1 MMRNDATA
9 LSLAGTWGF
18 RLDPERRGVAER
30 WFGGA
35 LPDAIAL
42 PGSTDDAGYG
52 RENDA
57 REVTYLTRTHV
68 FEGQAWYQKR
78 IEIPQQW
85 AGKSVLLFLE
95 RCLWETE
102 LWVDDDRVGYCDSL
116 LTPHVYDLTRWA
128 RPGAHRLTLLVDST
142 PRGTPKRFRN
152 HAYTEHTQTVW
163 NGVIGRIELSCRD
176 PVHLADVQVYPNV
189 AERSIR
195 VVSKIG
201 NDAGGTV
208 EGTLSCSV
216 RPNGSP
222 TAAPVT
228 ARQSFAAG
236 GIHHPAVVTELSLG
250 SDALLWD
257 EFSPN
262 LYQLE
267 VTLESTAPVASRDR
281 RQVTFGL
288 REMGT
293 RGTQF
298 LLNGRVVFLRGT
310 HDAGNAPV
318 TGYPDMDVES
328 WRRIYR
334 IGKSYGLNHWRFHS
348 WTPPEAAFTA
358 ADEEGILLQPEMV
371 EFSEIG
377 RTYPPRTAFD
387 DAWRKQ
393 ELARILACYGN
404 HPSFCLMT
412 MGNEQSDDPV
422 GHRLIS
428 EARQADPR
436 RLYSTVSNDFVV
448 KRPYDGDQFWVTPF
462 GRDFAENRG
471 KSFFFTERPRTD
483 GDYRDL
489 FAPYEVPAVTHELGQ
504 WWVYPNFAELPKYRG
519 NLRARSF
526 ELFRESLERRGMLDL
541 APTFVQA
548 SGALS
553 ALLYREEIER
563 ALRTPGYGGFQLLDI
578 HDYPGQ
584 GSATVGMLDSFWDS
598 KGIIAPEAW
607 RRFCQPVVLLAR
619 LPRYVWTSAES
630 FTADLE
636 VANYGPGPIAGAT
649 TGWKI
654 RDAAGKALAAGDLPP
669 ADADQ
674 GALTQ
679 LGQITA
685 SLASVAAPQK
695 LSFEVAL
702 RDTAVANDWPL
713 WVFPE
718 TIEMPQPDR
727 LVVARKWT
735 ESLRRELVDGAT
747 VVLFARRLLNA
758 EPIRFANVFWSPF
771 WVSNQPMSSGLVI
784 DTGHPSLAHFPTDT
798 HSNWHWWELLSI
810 VEEVE
815 YTEEELFRGN
825 GVLSPARA
833 VVLNDL
839 PAELVPIIQVIDQPL
854 RNNREAVL
862 FEAAVGRGRLLVC
875 TLDVDS
881 HLERR
886 IVARQLRYSLLSYA
900 ASERFRPAVEVR
912 PEVLEFILSPR

>member
-1 MMRNDATA
+1 MTQNDATT

-35 LPDAIAL
+35 LPDTIAL

-68 FEGQAWYQKR
+68 FEGQAWYQKA
-78 IEIPQQW
+78 IEIPPQW

-102 LWVDDDRVGYCDSL
+102 LWVDEERVGYRDSL

-142 PRGTPKRFRN
+142 PRGAPKRFRN

-208 EGTLSCSV
+208 EGTLRCSV
-216 RPNGSP
+216 RPKDSAEA
-222 TAAPVT
+222 TPVI
-228 ARQSFAAG
+228 ARQSFVAG
-236 GIHHPAVVTELSLG
+236 GIDQPAVVTELALG
-250 SDALLWD
+250 RDALLWD

-262 LYQLE
+262 LYELE
-267 VTLESTAPVASRDR
+267 VTLESTAPVVSNDR

-310 HDAGNAPV
+310 HDGGNAPV

-348 WTPPEAAFTA
+348 WTPPEAGFIA

-371 EFSEIG
+371 EFSTAG
-377 RTYPPRTAFD
+377 RTHPPRTAFD

-412 MGNEQSDDPV
+412 MGNEVSPDRP

-428 EARQADPR
+428 AARQADPR
-436 RLYSTVSNDFVV
+436 RLYATVSNDFVV

-462 GRDFAENRG
+462 GRNFAENRG

-489 FAPYEVPAVTHELGQ
+489 FAPYAVPVVTHELGQ

-519 NLRARSF
+519 NLRARHF
-526 ELFRESLERRGMLDL
+526 ELFRESLERRGMLEL

-563 ALRTPGYGGFQLLDI
+563 SLRTPGYGGFQLLDI

-584 GSATVGMLDSFWDS
+584 GSATVGILDSFWDS

-619 LPRYVWTSAES
+619 FPRYVWTSTECFS
-630 FTADLE
+630 ADLE
-636 VANYGPGPIAGAT
+636 VANYGPGSIAGAT
-649 TGWKI
+649 AGWTI
-654 RDAAGKALAAGDLPP
+654 RDGGGEALAAGDLAP
-669 ADADQ
+669 ADAAQ

-679 LGQITA
+679 LGRVTA
-685 SLASVAAPQK
+685 PLASAAAPQK
-695 LSFEVAL
+695 LTFEVAFH
-702 RDTAVANDWPL
+702 DTAVANDWPL
-713 WVFPE
+713 WVFPA
-718 TIEMPQPDR
+718 TLEMPQPDG
-727 LVVARKWT
+727 LIVAHEWS
-735 ESLRRELVDGAT
+735 ENLRRQVVDGAT

-784 DTGHPSLAHFPTDT
+784 DTAHPSLEHFPTDA
-798 HSNWHWWELLSI
+798 HSHWHWWELLSI

-839 PAELVPIIQVIDQPL
+839 PAELAPIIQVIDQPL

-912 PEVLEFILSPR
+912 PEVLEFVLSTR

>member
-1 MMRNDATA
+1 MTPGAATTR
-9 LSLAGTWGF
+9 SLAGTWGF

-35 LPDAIAL
+35 LPDTIAL

-68 FEGQAWYQKR
+68 FEGQAWYQKE
-78 IEIPQQW
+78 IEIPPQW

-102 LWVDDDRVGYCDSL
+102 LWVDEDRVGYRDSL
-116 LTPHVYDLTRWA
+116 LTPQVYDLTRCA
-128 RPGAHRLTLLVDST
+128 SPGVHRLTLMVDST

-195 VVSKIG
+195 IVSRIG
-201 NDAGGTV
+201 NDAGGTAA
-208 EGTLSCSV
+208 GTLSCSV
-216 RPNGSP
+216 RPKDSP
-222 TAAPVT
+222 DAAPVT

-236 GIHHPAVVTELSLG
+236 GVHEPAVVTELSLG

-262 LYQLE
+262 LYELQ
-267 VTLESTAPVASRDR
+267 VTLDSTAPVASSDR

-293 RGTQF
+293 SGTQF

-310 HDAGNAPV
+310 HDGGNAPV

-348 WTPPEAAFTA
+348 WTPPEAAFVA

-371 EFSEIG
+371 EFSEAG
-377 RTYPPRTAFD
+377 KTHPPRTAFD

-404 HPSFCLMT
+404 HASFCLLT
-412 MGNEQSDDPV
+412 MGNEISPDRP

-436 RLYSTVSNDFVV
+436 RLYATVSNDFVV

-489 FAPYEVPAVTHELGQ
+489 FAPYDVPVVTHELGQ

-584 GSATVGMLDSFWDS
+584 GSATVGILDSFWDS

-619 LPRYVWTSAES
+619 FPRYVWTSAES
-630 FTADLE
+630 FGAALE
-636 VANYGPGPIAGAT
+636 VANYGPDPIAGAAA
-649 TGWKI
+649 GWTI
-654 RDAAGKALAAGDLPP
+654 RDGAGKALAAGDLAP
-669 ADADQ
+669 AAAAQ
-674 GALTQ
+674 GALTR
-679 LGQITA
+679 LGQVTA
-685 SLASVAAPQK
+685 PLASAATPQK

-718 TIEMPQPDR
+718 TLEMPQPDG
-727 LVVARKWT
+727 LVVAHEWT
-735 ESLRRELVDGAT
+735 ENLRRQLVDGAT

-784 DTGHPSLAHFPTDT
+784 DTAHPSLAHFPTDT

-839 PAELVPIIQVIDQPL
+839 PPELAPIIQVIDQPL

-862 FEAAVGRGRLLVC
+862 FEATVGRGRLLVC

-886 IVARQLRYSLLSYA
+886 IVARQLRYSLLTYA
-900 ASERFRPAVEVR
+900 ASEQFSPTVKVR
-912 PEVLEFILSPR
+912 PEVLEFVLSTR

>member
-1 MMRNDATA
+1 MTPGVATTR
-9 LSLAGTWGF
+9 SLAGTWGF

-35 LPDAIAL
+35 LPDRIAL

-68 FEGQAWYQKR
+68 FEGQAWYQKE
-78 IEIPQQW
+78 IEIPPQW

-102 LWVDDDRVGYCDSL
+102 LWVDEEPVGYCDSL
-116 LTPHVYDLTRWA
+116 LTPQVYDLTRWA
-128 RPGAHRLTLLVDST
+128 SPGAHRLTLLVDST

-176 PVHLADVQVYPNV
+176 PIHLADVQVYPNV

-195 VVSKIG
+195 IVSKVG
-201 NDAGGTV
+201 NDAGGTAA
-208 EGTLSCSV
+208 GTLSCSV
-216 RPNGSP
+216 RPKDLP
-222 TAAPVT
+222 DAAPVS
-228 ARQSFAAG
+228 ARQSFTAG
-236 GIHHPAVVTELSLG
+236 GIDQPAIVTELSLG
-250 SDALLWD
+250 SDAKLWD

-267 VTLESTAPVASRDR
+267 VTLDSTAPVASSDR
-281 RQVTFGL
+281 RQVTVGL

-310 HDAGNAPV
+310 HDGGNAPV
-318 TGYPDMDVES
+318 TGYPDMDLES

-348 WTPPEAAFTA
+348 WTPPEAAFIA

-371 EFSEIG
+371 EFSEAG
-377 RTYPPRTAFD
+377 KTHPPRTAFD

-412 MGNEQSDDPV
+412 MGNEISPDRP

-436 RLYSTVSNDFVV
+436 RLYATVSNDFVV

-489 FAPYEVPAVTHELGQ
+489 FAPYDVPVVTHELGQ

-541 APTFVQA
+541 APAFVQA

-584 GSATVGMLDSFWDS
+584 GSATVGILDSFWDS

-607 RRFCQPVVLLAR
+607 RRFCQPMVLLAR
-619 LPRYVWTSAES
+619 FGRYVWTRAES
-630 FTADLE
+630 FSADLE
-636 VANYGPGPIAGAT
+636 VANYGSGAIAGAT
-649 TGWKI
+649 GDWTI
-654 RDAAGKALAAGDLPP
+654 RDASGQALVSGELPP
-669 ADADQ
+669 ADAAQ
-674 GALTQ
+674 GELTQ
-679 LGQITA
+679 LGRVTA

-718 TIEMPQPDR
+718 TLEMPQPER
-727 LVVARKWT
+727 LVVAPEWT
-735 ESLRRELVDGAT
+735 ENLRRQLVDGAT

-784 DTGHPSLAHFPTDT
+784 DTEHPALAHFPTDT

-810 VEEVE
+810 AEDVE

-839 PAELVPIIQVIDQPL
+839 PAELAPIIQVIDQPL

-875 TLDVDS
+875 TLDVDTD
-881 HLERR
+881 LERR
-886 IVARQLRYSLLSYA
+886 IVARQFRYSLLRYA
-900 ASERFRPAVEVR
+900 ASEQFRPTVEVR
-912 PEVLEFILSPR
+912 PEVLEFVLSTR

>member
-1 MMRNDATA
+1 MMRSDTTTM
-9 LSLAGTWGF
+9 SLAGTWGF

-42 PGSTDDAGYG
+42 PGSTDDAGFG

-68 FEGQAWYQKR
+68 FEGQAWYQKS
-78 IEIPQQW
+78 IEIPRQW

-95 RCLWETE
+95 RCMWETE
-102 LWVDDDRVGYCDSL
+102 LWVDDAHVGWGDSL
-116 LTPHVYDLTRWA
+116 LTPHVYDLTRWV
-128 RPGAHRLTLLVDST
+128 RPGTHRLTLLVDST

-163 NGVIGRIELSCRD
+163 NGAIGRIELSCRD

-195 VVSKIG
+195 IVSKIG
-201 NDAGGTV
+201 NDAGGTA

-216 RPNGSP
+216 TPKGSP
-222 TAAPVT
+222 EATPVT
-228 ARQSFAAG
+228 VRQSFAAG
-236 GIHHPAVVTELSLG
+236 GIHQPAVVTELALG

-262 LYQLE
+262 LYELE

-298 LLNGRVVFLRGT
+298 LINGRVVFLRGT
-310 HDAGNAPV
+310 HDGGNAPV

-348 WTPPEAAFTA
+348 WTPPEAAFVA

-371 EFSEIG
+371 EFAESG
-377 RTYPPRTAFD
+377 RTHPPRTAFD
-387 DAWRKQ
+387 DAWRRQ

-412 MGNEQSDDPV
+412 MGNEISPDHA
-422 GHRLIS
+422 GHGLIS

-436 RLYSTVSNDFVV
+436 RLYATVSNDFVV

-471 KSFFFTERPRTD
+471 KSFLFTERPRTD
-483 GDYRDL
+483 RDYRDL
-489 FAPYEVPAVTHELGQ
+489 FAPYEVPVVTHELGQ

-519 NLRARSF
+519 NLRAGSF
-526 ELFRESLERRGMLDL
+526 ELFRESLQRRGMLEQ
-541 APTFVQA
+541 APVFVQA

-563 ALRTPGYGGFQLLDI
+563 ALRTPGYGGFQLLDL

-619 LPRYVWTSAES
+619 FPRYVWTRAES
-630 FTADLE
+630 FSAAVD
-636 VANYGPGPIAGAT
+636 VANYGADSIAGAT
-649 TGWKI
+649 GGWAI
-654 RDAAGKALAAGDLPP
+654 RDASGQALAAGDLPP
-669 ADADQ
+669 ADASQ
-674 GALTQ
+674 GELTQ
-679 LGQITA
+679 LGQVTA
-685 SLASVAAPQK
+685 PLASVDAPQK

-702 RDTAVANDWPL
+702 GDTAVANDWPL

-718 TIEMPQPDR
+718 TIVMPDSDR
-727 LVVARKWT
+727 LIVAQEWT
-735 ESLRRELVDGAT
+735 ENLRRTLVDGAT

-784 DTGHPSLAHFPTDT
+784 DPAHPSLAHFPTDT

-815 YTEEELFRGN
+815 FTEQELFRGN

-839 PAELVPIIQVIDQPL
+839 PAELAPIIQVVDQPL

-912 PEVLEFILSPR
+912 PEVLEFVLSPR